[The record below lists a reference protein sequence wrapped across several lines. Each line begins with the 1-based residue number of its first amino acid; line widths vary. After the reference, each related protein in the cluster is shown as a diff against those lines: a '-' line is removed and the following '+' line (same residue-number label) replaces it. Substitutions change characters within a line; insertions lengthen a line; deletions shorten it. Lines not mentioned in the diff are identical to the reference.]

1 MPDNEMPVKK
11 AIDTEEIKRAHTIL
25 QKYKNGKTK
34 LEQKIIE
41 NEQFWKLRH
50 WEQMRGTKWVPATAY
65 LWNAITSKHAD
76 FMEAYPEPNVLPREA
91 TDRTQAEMLSEIIPV
106 ILEQNQFRKT
116 WSDCGWYKLKQGT
129 GIYGIFWDKTKNG
142 IGDIVCEK
150 VDALNLFWQP
160 GITDIQNSRHIFHT
174 ELVDNDILEAQYP
187 QLQGKLGKDVNI
199 YTAKYLYDDEVDT
212 TEKSTVIG
220 WYYHKTNSNGKRV
233 LHYCRFCGDEVLSS
247 TENDTE
253 PLMAPS
259 IDPMTNQ
266 PMVDEFGQPMM
277 QQIAP
282 PKSETG
288 IYDHGMYPF
297 VFDNLYAIEGSP
309 FGYGMTDIF
318 KDPQIDIDMLHR
330 AGVKNAL
337 MGATPRFFSRRDS
350 AVNEADFANWEKEI
364 IKVEGN
370 LDEESIRQ
378 IETAPL
384 SNAYFSTLDREIEML
399 KETSGNRDVNN
410 GGSPTGVTA
419 ASAIAALQEQG
430 NKGSR
435 DIISTS
441 YEAYKQIVVLV
452 IELIRQ
458 FYDVPRQFRIL
469 GEGEQMQFTTF
480 DNSGIKPQPQ
490 GIDFGMYMGERMPLF
505 DIEVGAQKQTTYN
518 KISQNEL
525 MLQFYNLQ
533 FFNPQNVDQ
542 ALACLEGM
550 DFNGKQEVVD
560 RISRNGTIFD
570 AFTQLY
576 QMATAMAQAYD
587 TRALPALAQL
597 GMQAGMAPPDMPMRD
612 QAPETMETDSM
623 GGIKGEEHPFVK
635 KAREQAQAGTQPT

>member
-1 MPDNEMPVKK
+1 MPETIVKK
-11 AIDTEEIKRAHTIL
+11 MPIDKEELKRAVSIL
-25 QKYKNGKTK
+25 EKYKEGKTN
-34 LEQKIIE
+34 LEHKIIQ

-50 WEQMRGTKWVPATAY
+50 WEQMRGEKWIPATAY

-76 FMEAYPEPNVLPREA
+76 FMEAYPEPNILPREA
-91 TDRTQAEMLSEIIPV
+91 DDKTQADMLSEIIPV
-106 ILEQNQFRKT
+106 ILEQNQFRRT
-116 WSDCGWYKLKQGT
+116 WSECGWYKLKQGT

-160 GITDIQNSRHIFHT
+160 GITDIQNSRHLFHT

-187 QLQGKLGKDVNI
+187 QLRGGKLGKDANI
-199 YTAKYLYDDEVDT
+199 YTAKYLYDDNVDT

-220 WYYHKTNSNGKRV
+220 WYYHKTNSQGKRV

-253 PLMAPS
+253 PLMAPAT
-259 IDPMTNQ
+259 DPMTNQ
-266 PMVDEFGQPMM
+266 PIVDEMGQPVM

-297 VFDNLYAIEGSP
+297 VFDNLYSIEGTP
-309 FGYGMTDIF
+309 FGNGMTDIF
-318 KDPQIDIDMLHR
+318 KDTQIDIDMLHR
-330 AGVKNAL
+330 AGMKNSL
-337 MGATPRFFSRRDS
+337 MGATPRFFKKSDCN
-350 AVNEADFANWEKEI
+350 VNIADFANWEKEI
-364 IKVEGN
+364 IDVVGK
-370 LDEESIRQ
+370 LDDESLRQ
-378 IETAPL
+378 IEVAPL
-384 SNAYFSTLDREIEML
+384 SNAYFSTLDREVEML

-430 NKGSR
+430 NKAVR
-435 DIISTS
+435 DVITTS
-441 YEAYKQIVVLV
+441 YEAYKQIVVFV

-469 GEGEQMQFTTF
+469 GDGQQMQFTKF
-480 DNSGIKPQPQ
+480 DNSGIKPQSQ
-490 GIDFGMYMGERMPLF
+490 GVDFGHYMGERMPLF

-550 DFNGKQEVVD
+550 DFNGKQDVIE
-560 RISRNGTIFD
+560 RIQRNGTIFD
-570 AFTQLY
+570 AFMQLY

-597 GMQAGMAPPDMPMRD
+597 GMQVGIAPPEMPMRD
-612 QAPETMETDSM
+612 QAPETMETDSL
-623 GGIKGEEHPFVK
+623 GGLKGEEHPFVQ